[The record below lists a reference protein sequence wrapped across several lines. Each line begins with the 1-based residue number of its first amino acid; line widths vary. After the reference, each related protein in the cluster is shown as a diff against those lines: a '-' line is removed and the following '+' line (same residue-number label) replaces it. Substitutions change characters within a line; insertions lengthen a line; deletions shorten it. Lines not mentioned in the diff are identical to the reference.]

1 MPFKDPEKAKANKK
15 AYYLANREKLKAYHK
30 AWSAAN
36 PDKRMAWYHK
46 DAKAANAKC
55 KAWKQDNK
63 ARVDSTKKAW
73 MLTNQDL
80 VRSTRKAYRTKR
92 YATDPLYRLQH
103 LMRSRFKCA
112 VKKESRGRY
121 SCLKLIGM
129 QLKEYKIYL
138 QGQFRDGMTWEN
150 QGVVWEIDHIRPC
163 ASFDLTDPAQQAEC
177 FAWHNTQ
184 PLLFNENRSKGATY

>member
-63 ARVDSTKKAW
+63 
-73 MLTNQDL
+73 DL
-80 VRSTRKAYRTKR
+80 VRSTRKAYWTKR
-92 YATDPLYRLQH
+92 YATDPLYRIQH
-103 LMRSRFKCA
+103 LMRGRFKCA

-184 PLLFNENRSKGATY
+184 PLLCNENRRKGATY